1 VRDDSWL
8 AHERVT
14 FVAFDRRTKVNRH
27 LVVLVNQGA
36 YIAAKGEKQHEHLFD
51 ADELNLKP

>member
-1 VRDDSWL
+1 
-8 AHERVT
+8 VT

-27 LVVLVNQGA
+27 LVVLVNLGA

-51 ADELNLKP
+51 ADELDLKP